1 MDVLEALGVVL
12 GSGILIAGLGISG
25 IAANVESF
33 PGVFAGFVL
42 FVLGYKLSQ
51 ISVRDTTDTEIKALF
66 SDITGSAVMID
77 LFMTVVGAGAIAYGV
92 VLLFTALRRADIV
105 LAAIAS
111 GLMFA
116 GYVTA
121 HYAVNNTVV

>member
-1 MDVLEALGVVL
+1 MDVLEAVGVVL
-12 GSGILIAGLGISG
+12 GSGILIAGLGVSA
-25 IAANVESF
+25 IAASLESF
-33 PGVFAGFVL
+33 PGVFAGFAL

-51 ISVRDTTDTEIKALF
+51 ISVRDTTDTEIRALF
-66 SDITGSAVMID
+66 SDITGSAVLID

-92 VLLFTALRRADIV
+92 VLLFTALNRTDIV
-105 LAAIAS
+105 LAGGAS

-121 HYAVNNTVV
+121 HYGVNKTVV